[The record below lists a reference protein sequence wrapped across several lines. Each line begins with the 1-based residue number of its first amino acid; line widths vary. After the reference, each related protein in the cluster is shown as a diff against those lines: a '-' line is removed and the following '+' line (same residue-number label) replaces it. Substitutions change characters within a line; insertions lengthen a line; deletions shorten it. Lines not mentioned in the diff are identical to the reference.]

1 MAENMTVVAVDGT
14 VTTFKAPN
22 SFDGGA
28 FFAGVFVTVAVL
40 LVTRFVKRR
49 RAGLEARIAAKLDGH
64 RDTARFGED
73 YAALA
78 QRTATL
84 ERIVTEPATRLDREI
99 EALR

>member
-1 MAENMTVVAVDGT
+1 MAENMTVVATDGT
-14 VTTFKAPN
+14 ITTYQQPPE
-22 SFDGGA
+22 SLDGES
-28 FFAGVFVTVAVL
+28 FFAGMFVAVGAML
-40 LVTRFVKRR
+40 AAKFVKRR
-49 RAGLEARIAAKLDGH
+49 KARMTAR
-64 RDTARFGED
+64 RDDRDNARFGED

>member
-1 MAENMTVVAVDGT
+1 MAENMTVVAADGT
-14 VTTFKAPN
+14 ITTYQQPN
-22 SFDGGA
+22 ETLDGGS
-28 FFAGVFVTVAVL
+28 FFAGMFVAVAAML
-40 LVTRFVKRR
+40 AAKIVKRR
-49 RAGLEARIAAKLDGH
+49 KARAAARRDDRDG
-64 RDTARFGED
+64 ARFGDD